1 MQELTDSEREELLSY
16 LTPETAKSSRLDAW
30 IRMAAFRASRA
41 VFGKAYVYA
50 LSLLVSHRASM
61 ESRGS
66 DGAAGPVSS
75 VREGDLSV
83 SYGSSGTA
91 ADGDL
96 ASTSYGQEYLS
107 LLRQY
112 RPKPGLTGGATI
124 DCGGCGGDAVQPF
137 A

>member
-1 MQELTDSEREELLSY
+1 MQGLSDSEREELAGYLS
-16 LTPETAKSSRLDAW
+16 PETAKSARLDAW
-30 IRMAAFRASRA
+30 TRMAMFRASRA

-50 LSLLVSHRASM
+50 LSLLVSHRAAL

-83 SYGSSGTA
+83 SYGSSGNA
-91 ADGDL
+91 GDGDL
-96 ASTSYGQEYLS
+96 SSTSYGQEYLS

-112 RPKPGLTGGATI
+112 RPKPGLTGGTRI
-124 DCGGCGGDAVQPF
+124 CGGCGGDIVQSLF
-137 A
+137 

>member
-1 MQELTDSEREELLSY
+1 MQELTDSEREELAGY
-16 LTPETAKSSRLDAW
+16 LPPETAKSARLDAW
-30 IRMAAFRASRA
+30 TRMATFRASRA

-50 LSLLVSHRASM
+50 LSLLVSHRAAL

-83 SYGSSGTA
+83 SYGSSGNA
-91 ADGDL
+91 RDGDL
-96 ASTSYGQEYLS
+96 SSTSYGQEYLS

-112 RPKPGLTGGATI
+112 RPKPGLTGGAKT
-124 DCGGCGGDAVQPF
+124 CGGCGGYAVQPPL
-137 A
+137 